1 MTTEEYIDPS
11 TLNPES
17 VPYYGNM
24 PDVQMAYPFSD
35 ETLARPDG
43 NRGFVWP
50 FRLAFGAE
58 DDADRDKVP
67 EWHQVDDL
75 AGLMP
80 LWAGV
85 YGNKIFLRAEESK
98 PAGAADEDDASGVIV
113 TSSATADVWESGQ
126 PVLPYFP
133 VPMEARDGMLKNAA
147 GEWRRLSWEPM
158 ALFDIVPTKA
168 MVTAS
173 GYYNIKRHT
182 LYAIVEGSWIAFYT
196 TAAHFDSGLYD
207 DGAPARW
214 PYSYCLG
221 GNKGLAMD
229 ESTPYTPRMKDGGI
243 SVGWV
248 GSLSDGY
255 RLAPLPWQLDGSPME
270 SVEAIMAGDGV
281 APGQHYAL
289 APAFARPRYLA
300 TIADWRIDDAI
311 NTLART
317 GAYEY
322 RLLGDDEAREAI
334 VGTIQKTATEA
345 YSIDP
350 AVMEDLGRSFP
361 NGVLEGTVWTD
372 KPSQYHTIF
381 SLHIP
386 ASAEQWPHWLACLSA
401 LSPTATLM
409 ASACRHYNDY
419 NPTEPGPGT
428 PNSPSTPGD
437 GNTPPS
443 EDDPGGVTPD
453 NPSPNGPGGVDDPP
467 EDDEETDTD
476 KNTDPIELE
485 TGYYYEAGSGLQIQR
500 VWNGKS
506 WTHTVHIDDI
516 AGSGTMEYKALIT
529 VSTKNSEGTY
539 DWPDGNQ
546 YGLRMNY
553 GVSASGSEI
562 KVEWKSSR
570 LGDGM
575 AKQTTASCSTTATFT
590 YKAEFS
596 DFILTGE
603 QPPSLT
609 GNVISATR
617 LGTFTKRGTYK
628 SWDTFRQKWTTVRY
642 VREFVRYRLSVQ
654 TGTLRAYCD
663 AQAMN
668 KAPNISGSLSPAAV
682 EGKSSNI
689 DGPTVKAGPIEE
701 GEAAIAQKNQPESST
716 EAIYGDIKPT
726 LLAEYEVAPAQAT
739 VSGNANWNNYKE
751 SGSISGTFT
760 ASFPATSTTIS

>member
-1 MTTEEYIDPS
+1 M
-11 TLNPES
+11 
-17 VPYYGNM
+17 
-24 PDVQMAYPFSD
+24 
-35 ETLARPDG
+35 
-43 NRGFVWP
+43 
-50 FRLAFGAE
+50 
-58 DDADRDKVP
+58 
-67 EWHQVDDL
+67 
-75 AGLMP
+75 
-80 LWAGV
+80 
-85 YGNKIFLRAEESK
+85 RAEATK
-98 PAGAADEDDASGVIV
+98 PQGAADEDDASGVIV
-113 TSSATADVWESGQ
+113 TSSATADVWQSGQ

-168 MVTAS
+168 IVTAD

-221 GNKGLAMD
+221 YNKGLAMD

-281 APGQHYAL
+281 GPGQHYAL
-289 APAFARPRYLA
+289 APAFTRPRYLA
-300 TIADWRIDDAI
+300 TIADWRIDEAI

-361 NGVLEGTVWTD
+361 EGVQEGMVWTD

-386 ASAEQWPHWLACLSA
+386 ATAEQWPHWLACLSA

-419 NPTEPGPGT
+419 NPTAPGPGT
-428 PNSPSTPGD
+428 PLNPPTPGD

-443 EDDPGGVTPD
+443 EEDPGGVKPD

-516 AGSGTMEYKALIT
+516 AGSGTMEYKALIS
-529 VSTKNSEGTY
+529 VSTKNSDGTY
-539 DWPDGNQ
+539 YWPQ
-546 YGLRMNY
+546 YDIYVSMYY
-553 GVSASGSEI
+553 GVYAGGDKIE
-562 KVEWKSSR
+562 VEWKSSR
-570 LGDGM
+570 YHESTPHN
-575 AKQTTASCSTTATFT
+575 ATASVSTTASFT

-603 QPPSLT
+603 QPPSLA
-609 GNVISATR
+609 GNVIRATR
-617 LGTFTKRGTYK
+617 LGSFTKRGTYK

-663 AQAMN
+663 AQAVN
-668 KAPNISGSLSPAAV
+668 KAPNISGSLSPATV

-689 DGPTVKAGPIEE
+689 DGPTVK
-701 GEAAIAQKNQPESST
+701 GETAIAQKNQPESTT

-726 LLAEYEVAPAQAT
+726 LLAEYEVAPAQVT
-739 VSGNANWNNYKE
+739 VGPKDGKTPTWNSGAE

>member
-58 DDADRDKVP
+58 DDADREKVP

-85 YGNKIFLRAEESK
+85 YGNKIFLRAEATK

-113 TSSATADVWESGQ
+113 TSSATADVWQSGQ

-133 VPMEARDGMLKNAA
+133 VPMEARDGMLKNTA

-168 MVTAS
+168 MVTAA

-221 GNKGLAMD
+221 RNRDLPMD
-229 ESTPYTPRMKDGGI
+229 ETTVYTSRMKDGGI
-243 SVGWV
+243 SFGWV
-248 GSLSDGY
+248 DLAHGGY
-255 RLAPLPWQLDGSPME
+255 RLAPLPWQLDGSLME
-270 SVEAIMAGDGV
+270 SVEDIIAGDGV
-281 APGQHYAL
+281 APGQRY
-289 APAFARPRYLA
+289 AFAPEFTRPRYLA
-300 TIADWRIDDAI
+300 TIFDWRVNEAI
-311 NTLART
+311 NNAAQT

-322 RLLGDDEAREAI
+322 RLLSDEEAREAI
-334 VGTIQKTATEA
+334 IAPIKKAATDF

-350 AVMEDLGRSFP
+350 ACWEDLGRSFP
-361 NGVLEGTVWTD
+361 DGAEEGTVWTD

-386 ASAEQWPHWLACLSA
+386 ATAEQWPHWLACLSA

-428 PNSPSTPGD
+428 PLNPPTPGD

-443 EDDPGGVTPD
+443 EEDPGGVKPD
-453 NPSPNGPGGVDDPP
+453 NPSPNGPGGVNDPP

-476 KNTDPIELE
+476 KNTDPVELE

-516 AGSGTMEYKALIT
+516 AGGGTMEYKALIS
-529 VSTKNSEGTY
+529 VSTKNSDGTY
-539 DWPDGNQ
+539 YWPQ
-546 YGLRMNY
+546 YDIYVSMYY
-553 GVSASGSEI
+553 GVYAGGDKIE
-562 KVEWKSSR
+562 VEWKSSR
-570 LGDGM
+570 YHESTPHN
-575 AKQTTASCSTTATFT
+575 ATASVSTTASFT

-603 QPPSLT
+603 QPPSLA
-609 GNVISATR
+609 GNVIRATR

-668 KAPNISGSLSPAAV
+668 KAPNISGSLSPAIIK
-682 EGKSSNI
+682 GYSSNI
-689 DGPTVKAGPIEE
+689 DGPDVK
-701 GEAAIAQKNQPESST
+701 GEAAIAQKNQPESTT

-726 LLAEYEVAPAQAT
+726 LLAEYEVASAQAT
-739 VSGNANWNNYKE
+739 VGPKDGKTPTWNSGE
-751 SGSISGTFT
+751 EFGSISDTFT